1 MTFRNAATARR
12 ACSWP
17 WPRFSRTNRNRRT
30 GTSTKPSRI
39 SAAAAP
45 SSRCAR
51 RSTPPRTPEDSAMNH
66 MPILNRRAFVIGTAT
81 AGAGLA
87 LGLDIPFGGP
97 TVVRAADGSPEVN
110 AWVVIRPDDTTVIRI
125 ARSEMGQGTLT
136 GLAQLVAE
144 ELECDWSKVVTEYP
158 TPGQSVARKRAW
170 GDFST
175 GGSRGIRTSQEY
187 VRKGGATARVM
198 LVQAA
203 ANGWKVPASECTAAN
218 SVITHTPS
226 GRTTAYGKVVEAAAR
241 LEPPADVKLKDP
253 KDWKLA
259 GKGLKRLDTAD
270 KTTGAMIYGIDVK
283 LPGML
288 NAALKDCPVFGG
300 KLKSYDEAKVMGMK
314 GVKKVVR
321 VNDSTVAVVA
331 DTWWHAKTALDALPI
346 VWDEGENGKVS
357 TASIASWLAEG
368 LDSAQ
373 PAFIGN
379 QNGDAKAAVA
389 GAAKKVEAVYNYP
402 YQNHAAMEPLN
413 ATALYTADKCEVWCG
428 TQNGEAAFA
437 ATLETSGLSA
447 DKCEVHKQM
456 LGGGFGRRGQ
466 TDYVRQAVAIAKQM
480 PGTPIKLLWS
490 REEDMQHGTY
500 HPVTQCKLTGA
511 LDADNNLTALQIR
524 ISGQSIL
531 FKLRPEGLVNG
542 MDPAAFQ
549 GLNASGEAAIGYSF
563 PNLLVEHSMRNP
575 HVPPGFW
582 RGVNVNQNAIYME
595 CFMDELA
602 KSVGQD
608 PVEFRRKLMSKHPKH
623 LAVLNAVAEKI
634 GWGTP
639 APQGIYR
646 GIAQVMGYGSYVA
659 GSAEI
664 SVTDGSKIK
673 VHRIVASTDPG
684 YVVNPA
690 QVERQIAG
698 SFVYGLSAL
707 FYGGCTVKDGKI
719 EQTNFDTYNSMRIA
733 EMPKVE
739 CVMVP
744 SGGFWGGVGEPTI
757 GVAAPAVLNA
767 YFAATGKR
775 IRSVPLKD
783 QNITFA

>member
-1 MTFRNAATARR
+1 MNEH
-12 ACSWP
+12 
-17 WPRFSRTNRNRRT
+17 
-30 GTSTKPSRI
+30 I
-39 SAAAAP
+39 SP
-45 SSRCAR
+45 K
-51 RSTPPRTPEDSAMNH
+51 M
-66 MPILNRRAFVIGTAT
+66 NRRAFVIGSAT
-81 AGAGLA
+81 LGAGLA
-87 LGLDIPFGGP
+87 IGLDIPFGGP
-97 TVVRAADGSPEVN
+97 AVVRAADGSPEIG
-110 AWVVIRPDDTTVIRI
+110 AWVVVRPDDTVVIRI

-144 ELECDWSKVVTEYP
+144 ELECDWTKVTTEYP
-158 TPGQSVARKRAW
+158 TPGQSVARRRAW

-175 GGSRGIRTSQEY
+175 GGSRGIRSSQDY
-187 VRKGGATARVM
+187 VRKGGATARMM

-203 ANGWKVPASECTAAN
+203 ADGWKVPASECMAAS

-226 GRTTAYGKVVEAAAR
+226 GRTTTYGKVAEAAAK
-241 LEPPADVKLKDP
+241 LTPPAEVKLKDP
-253 KDWKLA
+253 KDWKLI
-259 GKGLKRLDTAD
+259 GKGVKRLDTAD

-288 NAALKDCPVFGG
+288 NAAVKDCPVFGG
-300 KLKSYDEAKVMGMK
+300 RLKSFDEAKIAGMK
-314 GVKKVVR
+314 GVKKVVK
-321 VNDSTVAVVA
+321 VGDTAVAVVA
-331 DTWWHAKTALDALPI
+331 DTWWHAKTALEALPV
-346 VWDEGENGKVS
+346 VWDEGDNAKVS
-357 TASIASWLAEG
+357 SESIAKWLAEG
-368 LDSAQ
+368 LDDAQ
-373 PAFIGN
+373 PAYVGN
-379 QNGDAKAAVA
+379 KNGDAKAAIA
-389 GAAKKVEAVYNYP
+389 GAAKKVEAVYSYP
-402 YQNHAAMEPLN
+402 YQNHATMEPMN

-437 ATLETSGLSA
+437 AVLEASGLPA
-447 DKCEVHKQM
+447 EKCDVHKVM

-466 TDYVRQAVAIAKQM
+466 TDYVRQAVVIAKQL

-490 REEDMQHGTY
+490 REEDMAHGKY
-500 HPVTQCKLTGA
+500 HPITQCKMTGA
-511 LDADNNLTALQIR
+511 FDANNNLVALHYR
-524 ISGQSIL
+524 LSGQSIL
-531 FKLRPEGLVNG
+531 FSLRPEALQNG

-549 GLNASGEAAIGYSF
+549 GVARSGEAAFGYSV
-563 PNLLVEHSMRNP
+563 PNLLIEHAMRNP

-582 RGVNVNQNAIYME
+582 RGVNVNHNAIYME

-602 KSVGQD
+602 QAAGQD
-608 PVEFRRKLMSKHPKH
+608 PLEFRRKLMGNHPKH

-634 GWGTP
+634 GWDDP
-639 APQGIYR
+639 APQGVYR

-659 GSAEI
+659 GAAEI

-719 EQTNFDTYNSMRIA
+719 EQTNFDTYNSMRIN

-739 CVMVP
+739 SVMVP

-775 IRSVPLKD
+775 IRSVPLRD

>member
-1 MTFRNAATARR
+1 
-12 ACSWP
+12 
-17 WPRFSRTNRNRRT
+17 
-30 GTSTKPSRI
+30 
-39 SAAAAP
+39 
-45 SSRCAR
+45 
-51 RSTPPRTPEDSAMNH
+51 MNKH
-66 MPILNRRAFVIGTAT
+66 VSPKMNRRAFVIGSAT
-81 AGAGLA
+81 LGAGLA
-87 LGLDIPFGGP
+87 IGLDIPFGGP
-97 TVVRAADGSPEVN
+97 AIVRAADGSPEIG
-110 AWVVIRPDDTTVIRI
+110 AWVVVRPDDTVVIRI
-125 ARSEMGQGTLT
+125 ARSEMGQGSLT

-144 ELECDWSKVVTEYP
+144 ELECDWTKVTTEYP
-158 TPGQSVARKRAW
+158 TPGQSVARKRVW

-175 GGSRGIRTSQEY
+175 GGSRGIRSSQDY

-198 LVQAA
+198 LIQAA
-203 ANGWKVPASECTAAN
+203 ADAWKVPASECTAEN
-218 SVITHTPS
+218 SVITHKAS
-226 GRTTAYGKVVEAAAR
+226 GRTTTYGKVAEAAAK
-241 LEPPADVKLKDP
+241 LTPPAEVKLKDP
-253 KDWKLA
+253 KDWKLI
-259 GKGLKRLDTAD
+259 GKGVKRLDTVD
-270 KTTGAMIYGIDVK
+270 KTTGAMIYGADVK

-288 NAALKDCPVFGG
+288 NAAIKDCPVFGG
-300 KLKSYDEAKVMGMK
+300 KLKSFDEAKIAGMK
-314 GVKKVVR
+314 GVKKVVK
-321 VNDSTVAVVA
+321 VGDTAVAVVA
-331 DTWWHAKTALDALPI
+331 DTWWHAKTALEALPI
-346 VWDEGENGKVS
+346 VWDEGDNAKVS
-357 TASIASWLAEG
+357 SESIAKWLTEG
-368 LDSAQ
+368 LDDSQ
-373 PAFIGN
+373 PAYVGN
-379 QNGDAKAAVA
+379 KNGDAKAAIA
-389 GAAKKVEAVYNYP
+389 SAAKKVEAVYSYP
-402 YQNHAAMEPLN
+402 YQNHATMEPMN

-437 ATLETSGLSA
+437 AVLEASGLPA
-447 DKCEVHKQM
+447 EKCDVHKVM

-466 TDYVRQAVAIAKQM
+466 TDYVRQAVVIAKQM

-490 REEDMQHGTY
+490 REEDMAHGRY
-500 HPVTQCKLTGA
+500 HPITQCKMTGA
-511 LDADNNLTALQIR
+511 FDANNNLVALHYR
-524 ISGQSIL
+524 LSGQSIL
-531 FKLRPEGLVNG
+531 FSLRPEALQNG

-549 GLNASGEAAIGYSF
+549 GVAQSGEAAFGYSV
-563 PNLLVEHSMRNP
+563 PNLLVEHAMRNP

-582 RGVNVNQNAIYME
+582 RGVNVNHNAIYME

-602 KSVGQD
+602 QAVGQD
-608 PVEFRRKLMSKHPKH
+608 PLEFRRKLMGNHPKH

-634 GWGTP
+634 GWDKP

-659 GSAEI
+659 GAAEI

-719 EQTNFDTYNSMRIA
+719 EQTNFDTYNSMRIN

-739 CVMVP
+739 SVMVP

-775 IRSVPLKD
+775 IRSVPLRD